1 MTLNYNPPSDPLD
14 IIYEDAEIVVV
25 NKPSGL
31 LSVPGKGEDLSDCL
45 IERLKVIF
53 PDVLLVHRLDRD
65 TSGLMIFGLTKYSQ
79 RHLNLQFEKR
89 QIKKS
94 YLAEVWGKVVDRQGI
109 VNLPLRVDWPNRP
122 LQHVD
127 YENGKEAITN
137 WRVLRYKEFSTRLR
151 LVPETGR
158 SHQLRVHMK
167 ELGHPILGDPFYAN
181 GEASNFSRL
190 MLHAESLRFMHP
202 NGGRGIKFQSP
213 CPF

>member
-53 PDVLLVHRLDRD
+53 PDALLVHRLDRD
-65 TSGLMIFGLTKYSQ
+65 TSGLMIFGLTKHSQ

-109 VNLPLRVDWPNRP
+109 VNLPLR
-122 LQHVD
+122 
-127 YENGKEAITN
+127 G
-137 WRVLRYKEFSTRLR
+137 
-151 LVPETGR
+151 
-158 SHQLRVHMK
+158 
-167 ELGHPILGDPFYAN
+167 
-181 GEASNFSRL
+181 
-190 MLHAESLRFMHP
+190 
-202 NGGRGIKFQSP
+202 
-213 CPF
+213 

>member
-1 MTLNYNPPSDPLD
+1 MSYNPPSDPLD
-14 IIYEDAEIVVV
+14 VIYEDAEIVVV

-53 PDVLLVHRLDRD
+53 PDALLVHRLDRD
-65 TSGLMIFGLTKYSQ
+65 TSGLMIFGLTKHSQ

-137 WRVLRYKEFSTRLR
+137 WRVL
-151 LVPETGR
+151 
-158 SHQLRVHMK
+158 QL
-167 ELGHPILGDPFYAN
+167 
-181 GEASNFSRL
+181 S
-190 MLHAESLRFMHP
+190 
-202 NGGRGIKFQSP
+202 
-213 CPF
+213 